1 MALVA
6 IVGRPNV
13 GKSTFFNRLTETRDS
28 IVHDQPGV
36 TRDRVYGQALWNGVL
51 FSIADTGGY
60 VPNSS
65 DRFDKA
71 IAEQVDIAI
80 EEADAIIFLTDVIT
94 GITDLDDLVTTRL
107 RRSKK
112 PVFVAVNKCDNNAR
126 RLDASVFYG
135 LGLGDP
141 YPISSINGSG
151 TGELLDAVVAALPNA
166 LEEKVDTRLHV
177 ALIGRPNVGK
187 SSLTNAMLGEDRSI
201 VTEIAGTT
209 RDAIHTAVKY
219 FGEEIVLVDTAGLR
233 KRTKVHE
240 NVEFYATL
248 RTQRALEQCDVAVLL
263 IDATEGLLAQDIV
276 VLKEA
281 ESLRK
286 GLVVIV
292 NKWDLV
298 EKETNTARDMERQ
311 IKERLQTLAYVPVVF
326 VSAKTTQRVHRVLET
341 AVRVGKDRTMRIPTS
356 RLNEFLQEAMEAH
369 QPPAYRGLPV
379 KIKFV
384 TQVRDTPPVI
394 AFFANHPDGVQES
407 YKRFLENRLRT
418 IYPFTGVPL
427 TLVFKQK

>member
-28 IVHDQPGV
+28 IVHDEPGV

-60 VPNSS
+60 VPNSE

-94 GITDLDDLVTTRL
+94 GITDLDDLVTSRL

-112 PVFVAVNKCDNNAR
+112 PVFVAVNKCDNEAR
-126 RLDASVFYG
+126 RLDSSLFYG

-166 LEEKVDTRLHV
+166 LEEKADTRLHI

-187 SSLTNAMLGEDRSI
+187 SSLTNAILGEDRSI

-209 RDAIHTAVKY
+209 RDAIHTPIKY

-233 KRTKVHE
+233 KRSKVHE

-248 RTQRALEQCDVAVLL
+248 RTQRAIEQCDVAVLL

-311 IKERLQTLAYVPVVF
+311 IKERLQTMSYVPVVF

-341 AVRVGKDRTMRIPTS
+341 AVRVGRDRTMRIPTS
-356 RLNEFLQEAMEAH
+356 RLNEFLQDALEAH
-369 QPPAYRGLPV
+369 QPPSYRGMPI
-379 KIKFV
+379 KIKFA

-394 AFFANHPDGVQES
+394 AFFANHPDGVSDS
-407 YKRFLENRLRT
+407 YKRFLENRLRSV
-418 IYPFTGVPL
+418 YPFTGVPI

>member
-28 IVHDQPGV
+28 IVHDEPGV

-60 VPNSS
+60 VPNSE

-94 GITDLDDLVTTRL
+94 GITDLDDLVTSRL

-112 PVFVAVNKCDNNAR
+112 PVFVAVNKCDNEGR

-166 LEEKVDTRLHV
+166 LEEKPDTRLHI

-187 SSLTNAMLGEDRSI
+187 SSLTNAILGEDRSI

-248 RTQRALEQCDVAVLL
+248 RTQRAIEQCDVAVLL

-311 IKERLQTLAYVPVVF
+311 IKERLQTMAYVPVVF

-341 AVRVGKDRTMRIPTS
+341 AVRVGKDRTKRIPTS
-356 RLNEFLQEAMEAH
+356 RLNEFLQEALEAH
-369 QPPAYRGLPV
+369 QPPSYRGMPI

-394 AFFANHPDGVQES
+394 AFFANHPDGVSDS
-407 YKRFLENRLRT
+407 YKRFLENRLRSV
-418 IYPFTGVPL
+418 YPFSGVPL